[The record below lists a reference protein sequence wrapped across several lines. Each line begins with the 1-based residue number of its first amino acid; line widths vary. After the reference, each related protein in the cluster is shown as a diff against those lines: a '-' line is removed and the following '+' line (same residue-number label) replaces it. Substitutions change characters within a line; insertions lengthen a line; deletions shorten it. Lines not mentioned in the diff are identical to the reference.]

1 MKYLKLILKK
11 SLGAIGY
18 FLAKVFPKNN
28 RIIFFEDN
36 QGNFNSNTKHLYLFF
51 SKNKKFFKSY
61 WLTSNKNVYNF
72 LKNQKLGVIYT
83 QSLKIFFLAPRAKYL
98 FGIGVKPTNYLNL
111 FSGPC
116 IKVNLW
122 HGFGPRTTNRPPKL
136 NKKFINKIM
145 SRKNIIDSINTWDYF
160 FVPSDFAKIRIAKKE
175 YKLPNYKIKVFGSPR
190 CDLMFKSNKNFT
202 KLDQIDFSKKII
214 LYAPT
219 WRTELKDNFKILELI
234 KNFKD
239 FSIFLKKNNYVFLFN
254 LHPMYNDN
262 VHFDLPDNIRFI
274 NPNPFFDI
282 NEILPKVSILISD
295 YSSVVTDYLL
305 IKKKVIFFLHDYN
318 KYYKK
323 IGLIDDFKKALPGR
337 EINNY
342 IELKKAIKNK
352 KFVNKKI
359 TKNIKLHLKKYYDV
373 KYKNS
378 SKKIFNF
385 INNI

>member
-1 MKYLKLILKK
+1 MI
-11 SLGAIGY
+11 
-18 FLAKVFPKNN
+18 
-28 RIIFFEDN
+28 
-36 QGNFNSNTKHLYLFF
+36 
-51 SKNKKFFKSY
+51 
-61 WLTSNKNVYNF
+61 
-72 LKNQKLGVIYT
+72 
-83 QSLKIFFLAPRAKYL
+83 
-98 FGIGVKPTNYLNL
+98 
-111 FSGPC
+111 
-116 IKVNLW
+116 
-122 HGFGPRTTNRPPKL
+122 
-136 NKKFINKIM
+136 
-145 SRKNIIDSINTWDYF
+145 
-160 FVPSDFAKIRIAKKE
+160 
-175 YKLPNYKIKVFGSPR
+175 KIKG
-190 CDLMFKSNKNFT
+190 N
-202 KLDQIDFSKKII
+202 SKYRVSII
-214 LYAPT
+214 
-219 WRTELKDNFKILELI
+219 EEND
-234 KNFKD
+234 
-239 FSIFLKKNNYVFLFN
+239 IFYVEKKK
-254 LHPMYNDN
+254 HQKE
-262 VHFDLPDNIRFI
+262 DNIRFI